1 MKKLI
6 TAIIAIA
13 LAISVF
19 AVGYNAC
26 YLNFLRNANFYTA
39 DEMLIIELGND
50 WNEVDID
57 GDWDDFL
64 DKHAKG

>member
-1 MKKLI
+1 MRKL
-6 TAIIAIA
+6 TTVIIAIA
-13 LAISVF
+13 LAISAF

-26 YLNFLRNANFYTA
+26 YLNFLRNAEFYTA
-39 DEMLIIELGND
+39 DEMLIIELGED
-50 WNEVDID
+50 CNEVDID